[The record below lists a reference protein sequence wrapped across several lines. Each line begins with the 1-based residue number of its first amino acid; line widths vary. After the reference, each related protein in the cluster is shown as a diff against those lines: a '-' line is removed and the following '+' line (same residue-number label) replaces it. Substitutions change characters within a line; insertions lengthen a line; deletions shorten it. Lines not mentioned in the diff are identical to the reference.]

1 MDPEHPI
8 YNESTRLQRL
18 LEGLAAIPRIAPGS
32 LRLAP
37 STAPHHSQPS
47 SLGLGA
53 EGQAADDCT
62 AHYQVGHFGPE
73 SGLTPAQAAE
83 ANRLLARAN
92 RLRPIRGRNARERY
106 ARRLGGIKVAVL
118 SGRTGNTRWGR
129 SMLGKRGGR
138 VMALYGLHIL
148 REQAPRGAE
157 AAKAARTNKKA
168 VAYWEKTG
176 ESLPLG
182 QHETDQIPL
191 APAMDAWAAGR
202 PFLLW

>member
-1 MDPEHPI
+1 MSPDTSSSPGIQLQGMLVSVPYLPHPEGDRPMDPEHPI

-73 SGLTPAQAAE
+73 S
-83 ANRLLARAN
+83 
-92 RLRPIRGRNARERY
+92 
-106 ARRLGGIKVAVL
+106 
-118 SGRTGNTRWGR
+118 
-129 SMLGKRGGR
+129 
-138 VMALYGLHIL
+138 
-148 REQAPRGAE
+148 
-157 AAKAARTNKKA
+157 
-168 VAYWEKTG
+168 
-176 ESLPLG
+176 
-182 QHETDQIPL
+182 
-191 APAMDAWAAGR
+191 
-202 PFLLW
+202 